1 MLASDPKEAF
11 RLNSCKKVV
20 RLSKLIEQF
29 TIESQDRY
37 DQMNKIHSDF
47 QRACQAIVD
56 RFNRESA
63 KISKDLHNFRKEYI
77 SETCNQFS
85 EEYKTI
91 KKEFT
96 KYKNGQ
102 IRKLN
107 AIIVQSKNLQ
117 QTVQLIQNTA
127 LQKVS
132 DTLTS
137 ASEMEENLQ
146 NCTSPEYMENFIK
159 PRIKPILDKIDSF

>member
-1 MLASDPKEAF
+1 MLASDSKEAF

-37 DQMNKIHSDF
+37 DQINKIHSDF
-47 QRACQAIVD
+47 QRSCQAIVD

-63 KISKDLHNFRKEYI
+63 RISRDLHTFRKEYI

-96 KYKNGQ
+96 KYKNSQ

-117 QTVQLIQNTA
+117 QHWSLILRVLFMTIISRRRA
-127 LQKVS
+127 EGGS
-132 DTLTS
+132 
-137 ASEMEENLQ
+137 
-146 NCTSPEYMENFIK
+146 IK
-159 PRIKPILDKIDSF
+159 